1 MRSTRLLAAP
11 ERSGLA
17 LQSEMARTHQALTM
31 LAQWWWSSPCRRW
44 ITRIVMLWHLV
55 GALMMV
61 FAPMASAAPTDEPD
75 PGKPV
80 DSTAG
85 YFGWMEVKDSAG
97 INVWTYKLE
106 LGSGGWRN
114 PGKTFFS
121 LLTKLEFEA
130 FRFVT
135 AGAIWFLGWALSF
148 SWLETLT
155 APVKTL
161 GDSLQSIVD
170 SFGLTPLLLTVSALI
185 AGIWVLRGRYA
196 TGIFELLTAVMI
208 ASVSVILLSNPVD
221 RVAGDDGML
230 IQARN
235 AGMEIAVGL
244 TNKGDTTSGSATE
257 DLKKIQSTLADSMV
271 RKPTQMLNFGAVLDG
286 ANTPKC
292 VKEWEQGQRDGK
304 EIVRKVQVGCK
315 YGKDLAYNAKTP
327 DSAQAFGGFA
337 LDIFG
342 LVFVVFSIVVAAS
355 VLMAAAWALA
365 AAVKFIVASVVGIVS
380 GPGRDMWWRCL
391 TTVAMTLLLVVFMCS
406 FVVGYMLVI
415 DAFFSSG
422 DNVIAKFMYVDVAM
436 ILGVILARRAVT
448 AMRAASERLAAKLAS
463 ARPGPS
469 APSSINRT
477 PGSLNGIT
485 KLAHGSQAAIGLTK
499 LAGGAGSATTG
510 AISSVAGAVAT
521 PVRALSGK
529 TSGPTAGR
537 VQSDTNGKRKLVA
550 FGSNDAKV
558 PTKDGAEKSKADA
571 LNGAAEVL
579 SRGLGHSGEP
589 IAVNPVRGAQGTSGS
604 KRDVAA
610 RRVLDRERNN
620 RTETKPGIR
629 RPVRTASAAGSPST
643 GDRRYGQRVRER
655 AAQARREGVDRAREA
670 RSKVS

>member
-1 MRSTRLLAAP
+1 MNCARLLPAHSAP
-11 ERSGLA
+11 TLR
-17 LQSEMARTHQALTM
+17 SEMASTRVAVG
-31 LAQWWWSSPCRRW
+31 AIARWWWSSPLRRW
-44 ITRIVMLWHLV
+44 ISRIVVLWHV
-55 GALMMV
+55 TGALMLV
-61 FAPMASAAPTDEPD
+61 LAPMASAAPPEETD

-97 INVWTYKLE
+97 INVWNYKLE
-106 LGSGGWRN
+106 IGSGGWRN

-135 AGAIWFLGWALSF
+135 ASAIWFLGWVLSF
-148 SWLETLT
+148 SWLDTLT
-155 APVKTL
+155 SPVQTL

-170 SFGLTPLLLTVSALI
+170 SFGLTSLLLAVAAFM

-196 TGIFELLTAVMI
+196 TGIFEFLTAVMI
-208 ASVSVILLSNPVD
+208 ASVSVVLLSNPVA

-230 IQARN
+230 IKARDT
-235 AGMEIAVGL
+235 GMELAVGL
-244 TNKGDTTSGSATE
+244 KNNGNTSSGSAT
-257 DLKKIQSTLADSMV
+257 DDIKNIQATLADSMV
-271 RKPTQMLNFGAVLDG
+271 RKPTQMLNFGAVLDD
-286 ANTPKC
+286 ANTAQC
-292 VKEWEQGQRDGK
+292 VKEWDKSQREGK
-304 EIVRKVQVGCK
+304 NVVAKVEAGCK
-315 YGKDLAYNAKTP
+315 YGKNLAYNAKTP

-342 LVFVVFSIVVAAS
+342 AVFVVFSFVVAAS
-355 VLMAAAWALA
+355 LLMAAAWALA
-365 AAVKFIVASVVGIVS
+365 AAVKFIVASVAGIMA

-448 AMRAASERLAAKLAS
+448 AMRSASERLADKLAS

-469 APSSINRT
+469 APSSINRN
-477 PGSLNGIT
+477 PGSLGAVT
-485 KLAHGSQAAIGLTK
+485 KVAHASQAAAGVSR
-499 LAGGAGSATTG
+499 LARGAGSATSG
-510 AISSVAGAVAT
+510 AASGVGSAVAK
-521 PVRALSGK
+521 PVRGLSNK

-537 VQSDTNGKRKLVA
+537 VQTDENGDRQLVA
-550 FGSNDAKV
+550 FGSESKKGNKDAGQSSK
-558 PTKDGAEKSKADA
+558 TKATNTGKGSAD
-571 LNGAAEVL
+571 LMI
-579 SRGLGHSGEP
+579 RGLGHTGEP
-589 IAVNPVRGAQGTSGS
+589 IAVSPASGPQGVSTV
-604 KRDVAA
+604 KQQVAA
-610 RRVLDRERNN
+610 RVLERERSN
-620 RTETKPGIR
+620 RTESRPGIR
-629 RPVRTASAAGSPST
+629 RPVRTAPRAGTPSS

-655 AAQARREGVDRAREA
+655 AAQSRREGADRAREA